1 MNFRNVSLIN
11 SVRNASIRVKL
22 PLLISLLVII
32 ALLAT
37 SIATYFYSSDL
48 VLRKSKD
55 EINGMADRLGEGLWT
70 ALQLQEQATF
80 LVSNHGSFR
89 DLLNLR
95 AAGTMSDADFFS
107 SRNPYFDNVNA
118 TLKSSLEGTTGT
130 ESYLILDTKG
140 IILAGTN
147 VDNIGQSRSDREYF
161 TEALKGK
168 AFISDAIISKSSG
181 KILLAFSQPIKDSN
195 GKVLG
200 VFATTVNSQFFVGKL
215 KDVTINSEGS
225 IEIVSRG
232 GTILYSSRDNTKVGT
247 KLEGPG
253 VEEFIKDR
261 ASGEV
266 KVSSVDLNGD
276 YLRIN
281 KIPSADLTISVI
293 DSYDDIQRPIHDM
306 FQVIAIITLV
316 IILITIGV
324 GLVLSRSIVNPLTEI
339 TSLFKQLATG
349 DLTVTAENKYRSEFK
364 ILADSFN
371 RMVAQNKELISQMNK
386 SIEVLYTSTN
396 ELDASTKQTAT
407 SINETSTTSVEIAK
421 AMEAQSQDTENIVN
435 KFYGFGEKFASM
447 SAMALAV
454 REGAEEI
461 IKVFHGSKHVVGE
474 LIHNNEQNEEQV
486 QKISAIT
493 LQLQESSNLISNITG
508 AISEIARQTNLLAL
522 NASIEAARAG
532 EHGKGFAVV
541 AAEIRKLAE
550 QSSDQSNEIHAI
562 IQQNLAYVA
571 ENNQSVSEIRN
582 IARKQDEYVGQT
594 QEAFHA
600 ILEKIAEITDQIKRV
615 VEEVTLME
623 KEKDE
628 VMVSAQN
635 LSASGEE
642 VSASVEEVTA
652 TMVEQSARVQQL
664 ASMVQTIDSLTKEL
678 AEASA
683 QFKLN

>member
-1 MNFRNVSLIN
+1 MNRRKVSLIN
-11 SVRNASIRVKL
+11 KVRNASFRVKL
-22 PLLISLLVII
+22 PILISLLVII

-37 SIATYFYSSDL
+37 STAAYFYSSDL

-80 LVSNHGSFR
+80 LVSNHDSFG
-89 DLLNLR
+89 DLLKLR
-95 AAGTMSDADFFS
+95 TAGTMSDADFFS
-107 SRNPYFDNVNA
+107 SRNPYFDHVNA
-118 TLKSSLEGTTGT
+118 TLKSSLEGTTDT

-181 KILLAFSQPIKDSN
+181 KILLAFSQPIKDNN

-200 VFATTVNSQFFVGKL
+200 VFATTVDSKFFVGKL
-215 KDVTINSEGS
+215 KDVKINSEGS

-232 GTILYSSRDNTKVGT
+232 GTILYNSKDNTKVGT

-253 VEEFIKDR
+253 VEEFLQDR
-261 ASGEV
+261 ANGEI
-266 KVSSVDLNGD
+266 KASSVDLNGD
-276 YLRIN
+276 YMRIN
-281 KIPSADLTISVI
+281 KIPGADLTISVI
-293 DSYDDIQRPIHDM
+293 DSYEDIQRPINDM
-306 FQVIAIITLV
+306 FLMIAIITLV
-316 IILITIGV
+316 IILMAIGV

-371 RMVAQNKELISQMNK
+371 RMVEQNKDLIAQMNK

-454 REGAEEI
+454 REGAEDI

-474 LIHNNEQNEEQV
+474 LIHNNEKNEEQV

-600 ILEKIAEITDQIKRV
+600 ILEKITEITDQIKRV

-623 KEKDE
+623 EEKDE

-664 ASMVQTIDSLTKEL
+664 ASMVQTIDCLTKEL
-678 AEASA
+678 AEAA
-683 QFKLN
+683 AHFKLK

>member
-1 MNFRNVSLIN
+1 MNRRDGSFANRI
-11 SVRNASIRVKL
+11 RNASIRVKL
-22 PLLISLLVII
+22 PILISLLVIT

-37 SIATYFYSSDL
+37 STAAYIYSSDL
-48 VLRKSKD
+48 VLQKSKD
-55 EINGMADRLGEGLWT
+55 EINSMADRLGEGLWT
-70 ALQLQEQATF
+70 ALQLQEQATY
-80 LVSNHGSFR
+80 LVSNHSSYR
-89 DLLNLR
+89 DLLKLR
-95 AAGTMSDADFFS
+95 EAGTMSDADFFS
-107 SRNPYFDNVNA
+107 SRNPFFDNVNL
-118 TLKSSLEGTTGT
+118 TLKSSLEGTSDT

-140 IILAGTN
+140 TILAGTN

-181 KILLAFSQPIKDSN
+181 KILLAFSQPIKDSD
-195 GKVLG
+195 GKILG
-200 VFATTVNSQFFVGKL
+200 VFATTVDSKFFVGKL
-215 KDVTINSEGS
+215 KDIKINSEGR

-232 GTILYSSRDNTKVGT
+232 GTILYNSQDDAKVGT

-253 VEEFIKDR
+253 VEEFLKERATKEIK
-261 ASGEV
+261 AS
-266 KVSSVDLNGD
+266 SMDLNGD
-276 YLRIN
+276 YMRIN
-281 KIPSADLTISVI
+281 KIPGADLTITI
-293 DSYDDIQRPIHDM
+293 LDSYEDIQQPIQDM
-306 FQVIAIITLV
+306 FVIIAIITIV
-316 IILITIGV
+316 IILFAIGF
-324 GLVLSRSIVNPLTEI
+324 GLVLSRSIVNPLMEI
-339 TSLFKQLATG
+339 TKLFKQLATG
-349 DLTVTAENKYRSEFK
+349 DLTVTADDKYRSEFK

-371 RMVAQNKELISQMNK
+371 RMVEQNKELITKMNK
-386 SIEVLYTSTN
+386 SIEVLSISTN

-407 SINETSTTSVEIAK
+407 SVSETSTTSQEIAK
-421 AMEAQSQDTENIVN
+421 AMESQAQDTEHIVN

-447 SAMALAV
+447 SAKALAV
-454 REGAEEI
+454 RERSEEI
-461 IKVFHGSKHVVGE
+461 INVFHSSKHVVGE
-474 LIHNNEQNEEQV
+474 LIQINEQNEEQV
-486 QKISAIT
+486 QKISTIT
-493 LQLQESSNLISNITG
+493 LKLQESSNLISNITG

-571 ENNQSVSEIRN
+571 ENNQSVNEIRT
-582 IARKQDEYVGQT
+582 IACKQDEYVGQT

-600 ILEKIAEITDQIKRV
+600 ILGKITDITEQIKRV
-615 VEEVTLME
+615 VEEVSLME

-664 ASMVQTIDSLTKEL
+664 ASMVHTIDSLTKEL
-678 AEASA
+678 ADAA
-683 QFKLN
+683 AHFTLK